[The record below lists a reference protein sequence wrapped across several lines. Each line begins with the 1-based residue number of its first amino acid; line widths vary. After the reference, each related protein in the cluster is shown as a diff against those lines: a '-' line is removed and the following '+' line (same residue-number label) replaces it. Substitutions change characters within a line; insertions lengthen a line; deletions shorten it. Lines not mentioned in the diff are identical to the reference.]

1 MIRATVLAALVL
13 LAAPASA
20 QQGWGDLDRLL
31 AAALLPQDASLN
43 GAFWLPDDAD
53 PSRAREALAV
63 TYFEVPG
70 GGNSARIS
78 SGYFVLTNTG
88 WSLARPLSGLFGGSP
103 RDVTFLPDRIELTT
117 TMPKPGDPR
126 CCPTGT
132 GRWSV
137 DRATG
142 QVARLE

>member
-1 MIRATVLAALVL
+1 L

-31 AAALLPQDASLN
+31 ISSLMRPQDSLAASW
-43 GAFWLPDDAD
+43 WLPDDPD
-53 PSRAREALAV
+53 PARARSALGIV
-63 TYFEVPG
+63 FFESPN
-70 GGNSARIS
+70 GGNSASIAI
-78 SGYFVLTNTG
+78 GYFLNTDGG
-88 WSLARPLSGLFGGSP
+88 WALALPVSGLFGSSP
-103 RDVTFLPDRIELTT
+103 RDVTFRPDRIELTT

-142 QVARLE
+142 RVDRLQ